1 MATTTEH
8 SWSKANQAIKFAT
21 ASDLVKWSLVVFRSR
36 QKLALLMEPKSRL
49 FTQRDS
55 ESKQKQAQQLVTEVA
70 LLEIE
75 STQSRVKQSVLEFE
89 LDTNRQQA
97 EQNYR
102 E

>member
-1 MATTTEH
+1 
-8 SWSKANQAIKFAT
+8 
-21 ASDLVKWSLVVFRSR
+21 
-36 QKLALLMEPKSRL
+36 MELKSGL

-97 EQNYR
+97 EQNHR